1 MFDCVI
7 FDDVVYCENEIQLE
21 NNVLFLTT

>member
-7 FDDVVYCENEIQLE
+7 FDDVVYCENEIKLE

>member
-21 NNVLFLTT
+21 NSVLFLTT